1 MKSFIYIN
9 KNSGN
14 GYAETYF
21 KKYLNKFVNE
31 NFSEVVI
38 NHLPCDYI
46 NYNISNDDNNENNCL
61 FIVGGD
67 GSVSI
72 TIENIMKY
80 SNIEDLKIPIYIC
93 PFGSGNGL
101 AKNLNINPFN
111 LRLDGGK
118 IYIYP
123 MEIQTN
129 NSKEYKY
136 LSFLSQTWSIISDID
151 INTEFLR
158 YIGEFRFYYGI
169 LKNILMPN
177 YYKGILELKNNNK
190 KNKIEGEFLLFCASN
205 APWITSDFKVATKSD
220 IFKNEIDLLII
231 RKKLFFYERI
241 QLIYYL
247 IQEKIHELDFI
258 EYYKIDEY
266 NLELIDDNSK
276 IVRDGEI
283 INSNKI
289 SVKKSNK
296 KFLFYIF

>member
-21 KKYLNKFVNE
+21 KKYLNKFVNK

-38 NHLPCDYI
+38 NYI
-46 NYNISNDDNNENNCL
+46 QYGDTNYNILNDDNNEHNCL

-72 TIENIMKY
+72 TIENIMKN
-80 SNIEDLKIPIYIC
+80 SDIDDLKIPIYIC

-101 AKNLNINPFN
+101 AKNLNINPYK
-111 LRLDGGK
+111 LRLDGDK
-118 IYIYP
+118 KYIYP
-123 MEIQTN
+123 MEIQIDD
-129 NSKEYKY
+129 SKEYKY

-158 YIGEFRFYYGI
+158 CIGEFRFYYGI
-169 LKNILMPN
+169 LKNILMPH
-177 YYKGILELKNNNK
+177 YYKGILELKNNEEY
-190 KNKIEGEFLLFCASN
+190 KIKGKFLLFCASN
-205 APWITSDFKVATKSD
+205 APWITRDFKVATKSD
-220 IFKNEIDLLII
+220 IFKNDIDLLII
-231 RKKLFFYERI
+231 RKELSFYERI
-241 QLIYYL
+241 KLIYYL

-258 EYYKIDEY
+258 EYYKINEY
-266 NLELIDDNSK
+266 KLELIDDNSK

-283 INSNKI
+283 INYNKI

-296 KFLFYIF
+296 KFLFYVF